1 MLSHQYN
8 IDALTQDSQPLYN
21 PKKPDE
27 MVPYVTLIKNINT
40 TPYHLL
46 GASVI
51 LSPRIKWWRPNLT
64 LDFSKILGYQ
74 LQFFDQKI
82 TNFKPTL
89 SIRLNNQ
96 FSLPKDITLSAN
108 FTYNLMGWENNIELI
123 APMFYGWVQISK
135 QWLKDKSLTTSLSIN
150 NFNTPIKARIVTPYT
165 ELKSHQLSVSR
176 IKLTI
181 AYRFNATKQKY
192 QGKGALGS
200 VIDRM

>member
-1 MLSHQYN
+1 
-8 IDALTQDSQPLYN
+8 
-21 PKKPDE
+21 
-27 MVPYVTLIKNINT
+27 
-40 TPYHLL
+40 
-46 GASVI
+46 
-51 LSPRIKWWRPNLT
+51 
-64 LDFSKILGYQ
+64 
-74 LQFFDQKI
+74 
-82 TNFKPTL
+82 
-89 SIRLNNQ
+89 
-96 FSLPKDITLSAN
+96 
-108 FTYNLMGWENNIELI
+108 
-123 APMFYGWVQISK
+123 MFYGWVQISK